1 MKKCRLISFLID
13 LALRLLLIDL
23 HFFIAT
29 IQIGVCNLYLSREFY
44 HTDIIFGM
52 ASVVHSDRV
61 PHNNII
67 EQAQPI
73 VA

>member
-1 MKKCRLISFLID
+1 MQVDKFFLST
-13 LALRLLLIDL
+13 LLSGYYLST
-23 HFFIAT
+23 IAT
-29 IQIGVCNLYLSREFY
+29 IQIGVCILYLSREFY